1 MSLGINRKPK
11 KKDESSK
18 PEIPVEKPIFLS
30 GLGRSGTT
38 IIHSVLAEHPHANWL
53 SLFCAKYPKRP
64 EFNRW
69 VMHAIDVPLVKTLVK
84 RRFEPLE
91 NYTFWTTYY
100 GGFFRPC
107 RDLTSADVTVQVKK
121 SIRRILG
128 KLVTRKRY
136 RMLIKTTGMTRV
148 SFLHTIFPDG
158 KFIHVIR
165 DGRAVAHS
173 RMNVEFW
180 RGWEGRLLWPG
191 ELPESYRLE
200 WEKYNFSFVAL
211 AGIEWKANMDLFET
225 LKRDYPHIPILE
237 VRYEA
242 FCANPLAEIKRM
254 TEFCELEWTPQ
265 FEDSVR
271 AFHVGTEN
279 EKWKR
284 DLTEEQKGVLQDVL
298 QPYLIRYGYDTSANV

>member
-1 MSLGINRKPK
+1 MSLGINKKPRQK
-11 KKDESSK
+11 TAASGREL
-18 PEIPVEKPIFLS
+18 PVQKPIFLS

-38 IIHSVLAEHPHANWL
+38 IIHSVLAEHPNANWM
-53 SLFCAKYPKRP
+53 SLLCAKYPTRP

-69 VMHAIDVPLVKTLVK
+69 VMHAIDVPLLRIPVKWRLV
-84 RRFEPLE
+84 PLE
-91 NYTFWTTYY
+91 NYSFWTHYY

-107 RDLTSADVTVQVKK
+107 RDLTSADVTVRAQK
-121 SIRRILG
+121 SIRSVLG
-128 KLVTRKRY
+128 RLVTRKRN

-200 WEKYNFSFVAL
+200 WQKYDFSFVAL

-225 LKRDYPHIPILE
+225 LKRDYPHIPVLE

-254 TEFCELEWTPQ
+254 AEFCELGWDTQ
-265 FEDSVR
+265 FETLRQEFSCRQRKRQVEER
-271 AFHVGTEN
+271 SHGGTES
-279 EKWKR
+279 
-284 DLTEEQKGVLQDVL
+284 D
-298 QPYLIRYGYDTSANV
+298 P